1 MTTTP
6 IKIVH
11 VITGL
16 STGGAETMLFKV
28 LSKIDRS
35 RFDSAVVSL
44 TKKDAVAERIESLGI
59 KVHSMDVKPGRLSII
74 GFWRLAGLLRGLKP
88 DIIQGWMYHGN
99 LAAQLAAFLLPGRI
113 HVLWNIR
120 GTNTNLSREKV
131 LTALTIWL
139 GARLSGFPIKIIN
152 NSRTSA
158 FSHEKELCYRSGRW
172 VIIPN
177 GFDVELFV
185 PSREARSRFRSSLNL
200 REDAFLIGLV
210 GRYHPVKDHRTFL
223 KAAAILL
230 SSHPHVHFVLVGE
243 GVDPNNPELVK
254 LTDALQLTDSV
265 HLLGNRDDMH
275 FLTAGLDIASSS
287 SSYGEGFPN
296 VIGEAMSCGVPCV
309 VTDVGDSA
317 DIVGDTG
324 RIVPPRNPEALANA
338 WREMIEMGDENR
350 TALGIRAR
358 KRIIEKFSLDSVV
371 KQYEELYG
379 KVSIS

>member
-1 MTTTP
+1 MTTAAT
-6 IKIVH
+6 KIVH
-11 VITGL
+11 IITGL
-16 STGGAETMLFKV
+16 ATGGAETMLLKV
-28 LSKIDRS
+28 LSRIDRS
-35 RFDSAVVSL
+35 RFDSIVVSL
-44 TKKDAVAERIESLGI
+44 MKREAVAEKIESFGI
-59 KVHSMDVKPGRLSII
+59 QVHSMDMKPGKIPGI
-74 GFWRLAGLLRGLKP
+74 GFLHLVRLLRRLKP

-113 HVLWNIR
+113 QVLWNIR
-120 GTNTNLSREKV
+120 GTNTNLSKEKF
-131 LTALTIWL
+131 LTALSIWL
-139 GARLSGFPIKIIN
+139 GARFSGFPVKIIN

-158 FSHEKELCYRSGRW
+158 LDHEKELCYRSGKW

-185 PSREARSRFRSSLNL
+185 RSSEARTRFRSSLNL
-200 REDAFLIGLV
+200 KQDAFLIGLV
-210 GRYHPVKDHRTFL
+210 GRYHLVKDHRTFL

-230 SSHPHVHFVLVGE
+230 GSHPDVHFALIGE
-243 GVDPNNPELVK
+243 G
-254 LTDALQLTDSV
+254 LTPANAEIMKMIDALQLTGSV
-265 HLLGNRDDMH
+265 RLLGKREDVH
-275 FLTAGLDIASSS
+275 FVTAALDIASS

-317 DIVGDTG
+317 HIVGDTG

-338 WREMIEMGDENR
+338 WREMIEMGDEKR
-350 TALGIRAR
+350 TTLGIRAR

-379 KVSIS
+379 KVSVS